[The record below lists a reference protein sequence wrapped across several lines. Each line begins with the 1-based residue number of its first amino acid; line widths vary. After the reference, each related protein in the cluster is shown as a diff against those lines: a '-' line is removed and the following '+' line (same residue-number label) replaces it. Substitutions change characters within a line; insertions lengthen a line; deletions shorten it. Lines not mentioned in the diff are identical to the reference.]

1 MRKILQ
7 DDDLEY
13 AMGNLLRL
21 GVVVSSIIVAFGG
34 IIYLYKHGMHLPHY
48 TTFIGD
54 KSMFNS
60 VSKIIIG
67 LKEWKG
73 QAIIQLGVLVLIF
86 TPIARIIFS
95 FIGFLIEKDLL
106 YMVLTL
112 IVLAII
118 TFSLLAGTNI
128 V

>member
-7 DDDLEY
+7 DDDLEF

-21 GVVVSSIIVAFGG
+21 GVIISSIIVVIGG
-34 IIYLYKHGMHLPHY
+34 IIYLYKHGMQIPEY
-48 TTFIGD
+48 ATFTGD
-54 KSMFNS
+54 KSMFNA
-60 VSKIIIG
+60 VTKIFKG

-73 QAIIQLGVLVLIF
+73 QAIIQLGIMVLIF
-86 TPIARIIFS
+86 TPIARIVFS

-106 YMVLTL
+106 YMLLTL